1 MKSSLIG
8 PLLLLLLSACSKA
21 PHTTAFGT
29 LERDRITLSATAS
42 ELITAVYV
50 KKGQQVKKGDV
61 LLQLDNR
68 RQLFRV
74 EQAKAEMDMQK
85 AALELL
91 RLGSR
96 TEQTAAAA
104 ARVNSALALYQEA
117 AKNYQRQLEVKQR
130 GLQGQAAVDSAL
142 AQRDSS
148 KAQLD
153 NAKQQLAELEH
164 GNRPQQIQQAEFQL
178 VAATTL
184 YQQQQLLLDDLTI
197 KASRDA
203 VVDDLPWK
211 LGERVNSAAIVAV
224 LQADSIPYARVY
236 LPEPYLSQ
244 LKVGDH
250 VQLTVDHLTQT
261 LSGKI
266 RQISAE
272 ATFTPYYAL
281 NQKERS
287 RLMFLTEIDL
297 DASAAALPTGLPVQ
311 LVLP

>member
-250 VQLTVDHLTQT
+250 VQLTVDHLTLT